1 MSLFPVQIIRIL
13 PLGSSIP
20 PSSDGAQCDLEIPL
34 SVVKLCVSISLVCAK
49 YYNSECKRLSPATPP
64 FALQDLYMIKLD

>member
-1 MSLFPVQIIRIL
+1 MSLFPIQIIRIL

-20 PSSDGAQCDLEIPL
+20 PSSDGAQDDLEIPL

-49 YYNSECKRLSPATPP
+49 CKRLSPATPP
-64 FALQDLYMIKLD
+64 FPLQDLYMIKLD

>member
-13 PLGSSIP
+13 PPGSSSP
-20 PSSDGAQCDLEIPL
+20 TSSDGAQCNLEIPL
-34 SVVKLCVSISLVCAK
+34 SLVKLCVSISLVCALN
-49 YYNSECKRLSPATPP
+49 NSECKRLSPATPP